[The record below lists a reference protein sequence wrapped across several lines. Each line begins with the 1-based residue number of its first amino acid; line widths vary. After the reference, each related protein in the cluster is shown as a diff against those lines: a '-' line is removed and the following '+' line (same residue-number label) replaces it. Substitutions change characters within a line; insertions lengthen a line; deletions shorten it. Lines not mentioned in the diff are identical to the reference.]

1 MLRVDS
7 EALRRRQLIDATI
20 DAIADVGFA
29 RASLGQIAR
38 RAAQVRPG
46 HIWPG
51 SEMGLTQ
58 RESELL
64 RTMVDGLNNRAIAEA
79 LVISEDTVK
88 THVRAIFRKLGVTDR
103 ARAVSVALREGIF
116 R

>member
-1 MLRVDS
+1 MSYGDTEPS
-7 EALRRRQLIDATI
+7 E
-20 DAIADVGFA
+20 VHGG
-29 RASLGQIAR
+29 ASAG
-38 RAAQVRPG
+38 PG
-46 HIWPG
+46 P
-51 SEMGLTQ
+51 GLTD
-58 RESELL
+58 RESEVL